1 MSTLLSS
8 WSKDVNT
15 VPQKFVFPP
24 EERPG
29 DLPAP
34 LCKGIPVIDLQQSG
48 GHHDRADLLHQI
60 IKASQDLGMFQVIN
74 HGVSEELMDDTM
86 SLFKEFIDMPE
97 EDKASYFSDDTS
109 KSFMLFAA
117 SSNSNLN
124 KKGNVTYWKDSLKH
138 SCHPLE
144 DHIQSWPEKP
154 ARYREVV
161 GTYSLEVR
169 KLSLRILDLICEGLG
184 IEEGY
189 FADELSKTQAL
200 VVNHYPPCPNPS
212 LVLGVSGH
220 FDPNLLTILQQE
232 EYGLQMYK
240 DEQWVGVEPLPHAF
254 VINIANQLELISNG
268 MLKSAKHR
276 AVTNSSIART
286 SIVTFIA
293 PSRECVIEPAKA
305 LVKSSNPQLFKGVH

>member
-1 MSTLLSS
+1 MFLSS

-29 DLPAP
+29 DLPFPAP

-48 GHHDRADLLHQI
+48 GHQDRADLLHQI
-60 IKASQDLGMFQVIN
+60 IKASQDLGMFQVIS

-86 SLFKEFIDMPE
+86 SLFKEFLDMPE
-97 EDKASYFSDDTS
+97 EDKACYCSDDT
-109 KSFMLFAA
+109 M
-117 SSNSNLN
+117 
-124 KKGNVTYWKDSLKH
+124 KH

-161 GTYSLEVR
+161 GTYSVEVR

-220 FDPNLLTILQQE
+220 FDPNLLTILQPE

-254 VINIANQLELISNG
+254 VINTANQLELISNG

-293 PSRECVIEPAKA
+293 PSRECAIEPAKA

>member
-1 MSTLLSS
+1 MLTPCHKNLFSHRKKGQETFQLLYARA
-8 WSKDVNT
+8 
-15 VPQKFVFPP
+15 F
-24 EERPG
+24 
-29 DLPAP
+29 
-34 LCKGIPVIDLQQSG
+34 QSLIYNNQG
-48 GHHDRADLLHQI
+48 
-60 IKASQDLGMFQVIN
+60 VIN

-97 EDKASYFSDDTS
+97 EDKASYFSDDRS

-169 KLSLRILDLICEGLG
+169 KLSLRILDLISEGLG

-200 VVNHYPPCPNPS
+200 VVNHYPLCPNPS

-254 VINIANQLELISNG
+254 VINIANQLEQWDA
-268 MLKSAKHR
+268 KSAKHR

>member
-60 IKASQDLGMFQVIN
+60 IKASQELGMFQVIN

-86 SLFKEFIDMPE
+86 SLFKEFLDMPE
-97 EDKASYFSDDTS
+97 EDKASYCSEDIT
-109 KSFMLFAA
+109 KSFMLYTG

-124 KKGNVTYWKDSLKH
+124 KKGSGTYWKDSVKH

-161 GTYSLEVR
+161 GTYSVEVR
-169 KLSLRILDLICEGLG
+169 KLSLRILDLISEGLG
-184 IEEGY
+184 LEEGY
-189 FADELSKTQAL
+189 FADELSKTQGL
-200 VVNHYPPCPNPS
+200 
-212 LVLGVSGH
+212 
-220 FDPNLLTILQQE
+220 IQE

-268 MLKSAKHR
+268 KLKSAKHR

-286 SIVTFIA
+286 SIVTFIS

-305 LVKSSNPQLFKGVH
+305 LVKSGNPQLFKGVQYKEFINTYAGKIKDPKDTTLESYRLQA